1 MADVG
6 QGADPDGAVV
16 HGHLVQLVQPVD
28 VDQVRGGGQAHVE
41 QRDQALLAGQDL
53 AVVAYLGQHGQG
65 LGDRLRPVV
74 GERRWLHAHIISQAG
89 NGVRQESI
97 SFIQLPAGW
106 ERNEEAVMKA
116 GRWRRGTLLLAL
128 VVALAAA
135 GCGGDEEPSG
145 AQGGGESL
153 QLQNPVSQGVLTVGT
168 ELPAP
173 PFWIGK
179 DYDSLT
185 GGFEVDL
192 AKEIGKRLGLNTV
205 KFVEMPFSG
214 LVAGQQCPCDINFS
228 QVTITEERDRVV
240 DFTEP
245 YFEANQGI
253 LARQGVTVNSLA
265 DAKNLQWG
273 AQLNTTGATFIE
285 DKIQPAKEA
294 RIFDRTVDAF
304 QALNAGQIEAILLD
318 TPIVLGA
325 VEEKQVR
332 NAEVV
337 GQFKTGEQYGA
348 VLNRGSENLETFNQ
362 VIRTLKSE
370 GFVDQLLRKYFPE
383 QVAVK
388 VIEG

>member
-1 MADVG
+1 
-6 QGADPDGAVV
+6 
-16 HGHLVQLVQPVD
+16 
-28 VDQVRGGGQAHVE
+28 
-41 QRDQALLAGQDL
+41 
-53 AVVAYLGQHGQG
+53 
-65 LGDRLRPVV
+65 
-74 GERRWLHAHIISQAG
+74 
-89 NGVRQESI
+89 
-97 SFIQLPAGW
+97 
-106 ERNEEAVMKA
+106 MKV

-192 AKEIGKRLGLNTV
+192 SKEIGKRLGLNEV

-214 LVAGQQCPCDINFS
+214 LVAGQQCPCDIDFS
-228 QVTITEERDRVV
+228 QVTVTEKRDRVV

-245 YFEANQGI
+245 YFSANQGI
-253 LARQGVTVNSLA
+253 LAKQGTTVNSLA
-265 DAKNLQWG
+265 DAKNLKWG
-273 AQLNTTGATFIE
+273 AQLNTTGASYISDT
-285 DKIQPAKEA
+285 IQPATEA
-294 RIFDRTVDAF
+294 QIFDRTVDAF
-304 QALNAGQIEAILLD
+304 QALNAGQIDAILLD

-337 GQFKTGEQYGA
+337 GQFKTGEVYGG
-348 VLNRGSENLETFNQ
+348 VVNRGSENLETFNQ

-370 GFVDQLLRKYFPE
+370 GFIDGLFKKYFAE
-383 QVAVK
+383 QAAVK

>member
-1 MADVG
+1 
-6 QGADPDGAVV
+6 
-16 HGHLVQLVQPVD
+16 
-28 VDQVRGGGQAHVE
+28 
-41 QRDQALLAGQDL
+41 
-53 AVVAYLGQHGQG
+53 
-65 LGDRLRPVV
+65 
-74 GERRWLHAHIISQAG
+74 
-89 NGVRQESI
+89 
-97 SFIQLPAGW
+97 
-106 ERNEEAVMKA
+106 MKV

-179 DYDSLT
+179 DYNSLT

-192 AKEIGKRLGLNTV
+192 SKEIGKRLGLNTV
-205 KFVEMPFSG
+205 KYVEMPFSG

-228 QVTITEERDRVV
+228 QVTVTKERDRVV

-245 YFEANQGI
+245 YFNANQGI
-253 LARQGVTVNSLA
+253 LARKGTTVNSLA
-265 DAKNLQWG
+265 DAKNLKWG
-273 AQLNTTGATFIE
+273 AQLNTTGASYIT
-285 DKIQPAKEA
+285 DRIQPATEA
-294 RIFDRTVDAF
+294 QIFDRTVDAF
-304 QALNAGQIEAILLD
+304 QALNAGQIDAVLLD

-325 VEEKQVR
+325 VEERQVR

-337 GQFKTGEQYGA
+337 GQFKTGEVYGG
-348 VLNRGSENLETFNQ
+348 VVNRGSPNLETFNQ

-370 GFVDQLLRKYFPE
+370 GFIDRLFQKYFAE
-383 QVAVK
+383 QAAVK